1 MFLSKL
7 SNFILN
13 KTLKLQPLPDHLVQL
28 LALALPRGHNFS
40 CSLPA
45 GLILLHLLYL
55 RIGRRDHEPAHW
67 WLLFVSHYFST
78 HVAPLQLIS
87 PDCVTTTLAH
97 PLVTVPIHGT
107 LGHLALELVPAG
119 MTSLSMWTILQIL
132 NHLNFSPNPS
142 IQVHS
147 HTLILIITW
156 ELFLCLKP
164 QMEIPSSLIRL
175 SFLTLLLPIYLPS
188 LLSPCWCHYKCY
200 IWASL
205 VYF

>member
-13 KTLKLQPLPDHLVQL
+13 KTLKLQPFPDHLVQL
-28 LALALPRGHNFS
+28 LALALPWGHNFS
-40 CSLPA
+40 CSLSA

-55 RIGRRDHEPAHW
+55 RIGRQDHDPAHW

-78 HVAPLQLIS
+78 HVVPLQLIS
-87 PDCVTTTLAH
+87 PDCVTTTPAH

-107 LGHLALELVPAG
+107 LGHLAHGLAPAG
-119 MTSLSMWTILQIL
+119 TTSPSMWTILQIL
-132 NHLNFSPNPS
+132 NHLHFSPNPATQ
-142 IQVHS
+142 IHG

-164 QMEIPSSLIRL
+164 QMEIPCSLTRL
-175 SFLTLLLPIYLPS
+175 SVLTLLLAIYLPS
-188 LLSPCWCHYKCY
+188 LLLCPCWCH
-200 IWASL
+200 
-205 VYF
+205 